1 MSLVNLDYIVN
12 HLIQL
17 CGIPSPSGNTQKAM
31 DYLTRE
37 LDELDIAYKY
47 TNKGAVMATIPG
59 QETKIHRHITAHV
72 DTLGAMVKEIKSNG
86 RLKLTKVGG
95 YNWNSVEGALC
106 YIETGTGITYS
117 GTILNTHSSV
127 HVYEDHTKQE
137 RKDETMELRIDEK
150 VKNPDDVVA
159 LGIAVGDFIS
169 FDARTRVTDGGFIN
183 SRHLDDKASVAVLLG
198 VLKHIKDNNLMLPFT
213 TNLMFSNN
221 EEIGYGGNAS
231 ITPETKEYLVV
242 DMGAIG
248 EGQTTDE
255 FCVSICAK
263 DSSGPYHLGLRQKL
277 VGLAQQNN
285 IYYQVDIYPHY
296 GSDASS
302 ALRAGFDIVHGLFG
316 PGVDASHSHERTHKD
331 ALSNTAELLLHYMLC
346 Q

>member
-1 MSLVNLDYIVN
+1 MSLVNLDYMVT
-12 HLIQL
+12 HLTQL
-17 CGIPSPSGNTQKAM
+17 CEIPSPSGNTQTAV
-31 DYLTRE
+31 DYLTRA
-37 LDELDIAYKY
+37 LDSLEIAYKV
-47 TNKGAVMATIPG
+47 TNKGAVIATLPG
-59 QETKIHRHITAHV
+59 QKTKIHRHIAAHV

-86 RLKLTKVGG
+86 RLKLAKVGG

-106 YIETGTGITYS
+106 YIETSTGDIYS
-117 GTILNTHSSV
+117 GTILNTHSSC

-137 RKDETMELRIDEK
+137 RKDENMELRIDAK
-150 VKNPDDVVA
+150 VKNPEEVVA

-169 FDARTRVTDGGFIN
+169 FDARTRVSESGFIN

-198 VLKHIKDNNLMLPFT
+198 VMKHIKDHKLTLPYT

-277 VGLAQQNN
+277 VRLAQENN
-285 IYYQVDIYPHY
+285 LYYQVDIYPYY

-302 ALRAGFDIVHGLFG
+302 ALRAGFDIVHGLIG
-316 PGVDASHSHERTHKD
+316 PGIDASHGHERTHKE
-331 ALSNTAELLLHYMLC
+331 ALSNTADLLLHYLLSE
-346 Q
+346 

>member
-1 MSLVNLDYIVN
+1 MNSVNLDCIVN
-12 HLIQL
+12 HLTQL
-17 CGIPSPSGNTQKAM
+17 CGIASPSGNTQKAM
-31 DYLTRE
+31 DYLTSE
-37 LDELDIAYKY
+37 LDELEIAYKV
-47 TNKGAVMATIPG
+47 TNKGAVISTIPG
-59 QETKIHRHITAHV
+59 QDIKIHRHIAAHV
-72 DTLGAMVKEIKSNG
+72 DTLGGMVKEIKTNG

-106 YIETGTGITYS
+106 YIETSTGTIYS
-117 GTILNTHSSV
+117 GTILNTHSSC
-127 HVYEDHTKQE
+127 HVYEDHTKQV
-137 RKDETMELRIDEK
+137 RKDENMELRIDEK
-150 VKNPDDVVA
+150 VKNPEDVVA

-169 FDARTRVTDGGFIN
+169 FDARTRVTESGFIN

-198 VLKHIKDNNLMLPFT
+198 VMQHIKDNKLTLPYT
-213 TNLMFSNN
+213 TNIMFSNN

-277 VGLAQQNN
+277 VALAQQNN

-302 ALRAGFDIVHGLFG
+302 ALRAGFDIVHGLIG
-316 PGVDASHSHERTHKD
+316 PGIDASHSHERTHQE
-331 ALSNTAELLLHYMLC
+331 ALSNTAELLLHYLLS
-346 Q
+346 

>member
-1 MSLVNLDYIVN
+1 
-12 HLIQL
+12 
-17 CGIPSPSGNTQKAM
+17 M
-31 DYLTRE
+31 DYLTNVFNE
-37 LDELDIAYKY
+37 LGIAYNY
-47 TNKGAVMATIPG
+47 TNKRAIISTILG
-59 QETKIHRHITAHV
+59 QETKTHRHIAVHV

-86 RLKLTKVGG
+86 RLKLTKIGN

-106 YIETGTGITYS
+106 YIENSVGKTYS

-127 HVYEDHTKQE
+127 HVYEDHAKQE
-137 RKDETMELRIDEK
+137 RNDNTMELRIDEK
-150 VKNPDDVVA
+150 VKNPNDVVA

-169 FDARTRVTDGGFIN
+169 FDARTSVTDSGFIN
-183 SRHLDDKASVAVLLG
+183 SRHLDDKAGVAVLLG
-198 VLKHIKDNNLMLPFT
+198 VLRYIKENHLILPYT
-213 TNLMFSNN
+213 TNFMFSNN

-231 ITPETKEYLVV
+231 ITPETKEYLAV

-263 DSSGPYHLGLRQKL
+263 DSSGPYHFELRQKL
-277 VGLAQQNN
+277 VRLAQQNN
-285 IYYQVDIYPHY
+285 LYYQVDIYPYY

-302 ALRAGFDIVHGLFG
+302 ALRAGFDIVHALIG
-316 PGVDASHSHERTHKD
+316 PGVDASHGHERTHKD
-331 ALSNTAELLLHYMLC
+331 ALSNTADLLLHYLLC

>member
-1 MSLVNLDYIVN
+1 MNLVNLDTMVN
-12 HLIQL
+12 HLTQL
-17 CGIPSPSGNTQKAM
+17 CAIPSPSGNTQKAV
-31 DYLTRE
+31 DYLTRA
-37 LDELDIAYKY
+37 LDSLEIAYKV
-47 TNKGAVMATIPG
+47 TNKGAVIATLPG

-86 RLKLTKVGG
+86 RLKLSKVGG

-106 YIETGTGITYS
+106 YIETSAGRIYS
-117 GTILNTHSSV
+117 GTILNTHSSC

-137 RKDETMELRIDEK
+137 RKDENMELRIDEK
-150 VKNPDDVVA
+150 VKNPEEVVA
-159 LGIAVGDFIS
+159 LGISVGDFIS
-169 FDARTRVTDGGFIN
+169 FDARTRVSESGFIN

-198 VLKHIKDNNLMLPFT
+198 VLKHLKDHKLSLPYT

-231 ITPETKEYLVV
+231 IAPETKEYLVV

-277 VGLAQQNN
+277 VRLAQENN
-285 IYYQVDIYPHY
+285 LYYQVDIYPYY

-302 ALRAGFDIVHGLFG
+302 ALRAGFDIVHGLIG
-316 PGVDASHSHERTHKD
+316 PGIDASHGHERTHKE
-331 ALSNTAELLLHYMLC
+331 ALSNTADLLLHYLLSE
-346 Q
+346 